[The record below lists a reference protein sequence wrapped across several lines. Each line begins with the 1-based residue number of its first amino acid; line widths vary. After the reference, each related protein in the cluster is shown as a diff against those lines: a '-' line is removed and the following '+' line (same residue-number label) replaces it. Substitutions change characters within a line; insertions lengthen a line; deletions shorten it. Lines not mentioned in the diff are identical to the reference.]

1 MKNCFICKLDLPEEN
16 YHKNKRNSDGLCYY
30 CKDCRSTMRKQ
41 KTYERTI
48 ENTKCNMCKELK
60 PADQFHSDKSSI
72 NGLQGY
78 CKECTNIRMQN
89 YYDKGGLRV
98 FMVKIFRH
106 LRKNAERR
114 NIPVE
119 IDLQYLLDLY
129 ENQKGLC
136 ALSGIK
142 MDFKSYKSRDK
153 QRTASKHNI
162 SPDRIDPS
170 KGYVPGNVQLV
181 CAVVNAMKWDYSQ
194 DDFIEMCKIIT
205 YRNSK

>member
-30 CKDCRSTMRKQ
+30 CKDCRSTLRKQ
-41 KTYERTI
+41 KTYDRTI
-48 ENTKCNMCKELK
+48 EDARCSMCKEMK
-60 PADQFHSDKSSI
+60 TAEHFHSDKSSK
-72 NGLQGY
+72 NGLQTY

-98 FMVKIFRH
+98 FMVKIFRQI
-106 LRKNAERR
+106 RQNAESR

-142 MDFKSYKSRDK
+142 MDFKSYKSRNSRIINK
-153 QRTASKHNI
+153 NNI